1 MHSLSLSDGWQD
13 VMVRLAAALITGM
26 VFGLNRDEHQ
36 RAAGL
41 RTTTLVCLAACLAM
55 VDANLLLQTGGK
67 TAGSFA
73 TLDLM
78 RLPLGILS
86 GMGFIGA
93 GAILRRGNIIH
104 GVTTA
109 ATLWIVT
116 VLGLCFGGGQIL
128 LGLTGAGLGF
138 AVLSGLKYVERYL
151 PQRQRCMLVFKTRH
165 QDSGWHY
172 ILKKCAEHS
181 VHIKQR
187 QARYQN
193 DEQTA
198 EIHLELSWQNRT
210 AMLDPLFLQSLND
223 HPDILWLDWQSLEME
238 E

>member
-1 MHSLSLSDGWQD
+1 MHFLSLSDGWLD
-13 VMVRLAAALITGM
+13 VAIRLAAALITGM
-26 VFGLNRDEHQ
+26 AFGLNRDEHQ

-55 VDANLLLQTGGK
+55 VEANLLLQTGGK
-67 TAGSFA
+67 TSGSFA

-93 GAILRRGNIIH
+93 GAILRRGNIIR

-128 LGLTGAGLGF
+128 LGLMGAILGF
-138 AVLSGLKYVERYL
+138 AVLSGLKYAERYL
-151 PQRQRCMLVFKTRH
+151 PQRRRCMLVFKAHH
-165 QDSGWHY
+165 QNLAQQY
-172 ILKKCAEHS
+172 ILKKCDEHS
-181 VHIKQR
+181 VHVKQR

-193 DEQTA
+193 EEQTV
-198 EIHLELSWQNRT
+198 EIHLELSWQDRNALVT
-210 AMLDPLFLQSLND
+210 PLFLQSLND
-223 HPDILWLDWQSLEME
+223 HRDILWLAWQSLEME